1 MIYDIYIYIPRSS
14 YLSLFLPLPRWL
26 VISAAKSAE
35 TTRNAAGIGHGQQLC
50 SHLVF
55 KIFWGPGFQSA
66 NASEVLSFVHSI
78 PFAKT
83 LNCDLCFHFICFQHI
98 PLHVSCW
105 YSSALSWDLPYE
117 IFAHTVIEDGRIEFV
132 FSPLIQRVLTFFSVV
147 HPSVQLWHLSKEA
160 VVFLWGSDER
170 GRRKH
175 FQIFAL
181 PVSSEKHMR
190 EQARFHDHGS
200 LAQTTSHLWH
210 QQQSSVGVVGFS
222 ETSLPVAAAKTHK
235 KKATS
240 GSRSCQTPCIP
251 PMEKHSVQRAYFEL
265 VKFLIP
271 ATCRPF
277 AMQYNLRF
285 EKARFKQVGI
295 WLSESSKKPGSVAKG
310 GKPFKLHPIEPL
322 REEDPKSYPVR
333 TIKLEGISII
343 FSAKNTEHK
352 HPKQLPISICQEQ
365 PM

>member
-1 MIYDIYIYIPRSS
+1 MNIYIWIYIPRSS

-50 SHLVF
+50 SHLVL

-117 IFAHTVIEDGRIEFV
+117 IFAHTVIEDGRVEFV

-160 VVFLWGSDER
+160 VVFFEAVMSEVSVSTSKFLHCPFQVRNTWGSKPDSMTMDP
-170 GRRKH
+170 
-175 FQIFAL
+175 L
-181 PVSSEKHMR
+181 PKR
-190 EQARFHDHGS
+190 QATFG
-200 LAQTTSHLWH
+200 TSNN
-210 QQQSSVGVVGFS
+210 
-222 ETSLPVAAAKTHK
+222 
-235 KKATS
+235 
-240 GSRSCQTPCIP
+240 
-251 PMEKHSVQRAYFEL
+251 
-265 VKFLIP
+265 P
-271 ATCRPF
+271 A
-277 AMQYNLRF
+277 
-285 EKARFKQVGI
+285 
-295 WLSESSKKPGSVAKG
+295 
-310 GKPFKLHPIEPL
+310 
-322 REEDPKSYPVR
+322 
-333 TIKLEGISII
+333 
-343 FSAKNTEHK
+343 
-352 HPKQLPISICQEQ
+352 
-365 PM
+365 